1 MPALP
6 WLQVSVADPGAELT
20 VMASRLPLRRYRHIP
35 GFLRWTMRIRA
46 QLSNAPGLVGYSL
59 DAHLLG
65 KTFWTLSAWTGRQP
79 LEEFVRTEPHKAAMA
94 AIPRRWRSP
103 ASFSGRH
110 SRQISL
116 LVGTR
121 RVAASTRR
129 TDDRRPPR
137 ENTSIQERHDCCPR
151 RPSRG
156 GRPRP
161 GRSRG
166 LLAAANREPTLST
179 HAI

>member
-65 KTFWTLSAWTGRQP
+65 KTFWTLSAWTARQP
-79 LEEFVRTEPHKAAMA
+79 LEEFVRTDPHKAAMA
-94 AIPRRWRSP
+94 AIRPKMEEPSFVFWTAQSADLPLGWDAARRRINETH
-103 ASFSGRH
+103 G
-110 SRQISL
+110 
-116 LVGTR
+116 
-121 RVAASTRR
+121 
-129 TDDRRPPR
+129 
-137 ENTSIQERHDCCPR
+137 
-151 RPSRG
+151 RPSAS
-156 GRPRP
+156 P
-161 GRSRG
+161 
-166 LLAAANREPTLST
+166 
-179 HAI
+179 